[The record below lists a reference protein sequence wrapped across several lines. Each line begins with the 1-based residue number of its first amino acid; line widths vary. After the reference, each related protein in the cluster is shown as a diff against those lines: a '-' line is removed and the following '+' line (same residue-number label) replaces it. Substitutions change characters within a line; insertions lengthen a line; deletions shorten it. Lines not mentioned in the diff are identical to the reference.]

1 MGCSNTSCEI
11 HLPPANPG
19 LGCQNKCKGHFED
32 ELLKKTPPR
41 SFLDSLSLLEAMWNE
56 GRQLGVLPPSNPL
69 DGIEVDI
76 EIARVLNCLT
86 TSLAE

>member
-1 MGCSNTSCEI
+1 MIKNIS
-11 HLPPANPG
+11 AW
-19 LGCQNKCKGHFED
+19 QQFED
-32 ELLKKTPPR
+32 NLVRENPQM
-41 SFLDSLSLLEAMWNE
+41 SFSDSLRLLEAMWNE